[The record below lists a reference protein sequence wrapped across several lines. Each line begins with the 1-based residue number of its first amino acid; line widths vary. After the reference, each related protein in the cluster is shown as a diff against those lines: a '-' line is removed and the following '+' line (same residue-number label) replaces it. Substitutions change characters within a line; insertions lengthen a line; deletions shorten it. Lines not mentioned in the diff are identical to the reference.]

1 VSSIQEEGLGELIS
15 FILFKAVNTCL
26 HAEVRDSPDIYAKG
40 LENVP
45 PVVTPAPFISARQWP
60 KALFTCPKQRFTAD
74 NLHRT
79 LRKNSLKPFLKFL
92 KAILHIKHVSFFITM
107 FNRE

>member
-1 VSSIQEEGLGELIS
+1 MSSIQEEGPGELIS

-45 PVVTPAPFISARQWP
+45 PGNSGSIYIC
-60 KALFTCPKQRFTAD
+60 KAVA
-74 NLHRT
+74 
-79 LRKNSLKPFLKFL
+79 
-92 KAILHIKHVSFFITM
+92 
-107 FNRE
+107 